1 MKKKTFKS
9 QKEEINTY
17 KCATFFT
24 QSPAQLLESA
34 CLPSGETLNPDLLQ
48 IVRPASVIFAY
59 NTENT
64 SKHMNAPNWNNKQ
77 FQYLIITAVL
87 DDDRS

>member
-1 MKKKTFKS
+1 MKKKLKS

-24 QSPAQLLESA
+24 QSLAQLLEST

-48 IVRPASVIFAY
+48 RVRPASVIFAY
-59 NTENT
+59 ITENK
-64 SKHMNAPNWNNKQ
+64 SKHMNAPN
-77 FQYLIITAVL
+77 
-87 DDDRS
+87 